1 MVINPDLRCA
11 CRTDNNIAENVEPLQ
26 AKRPRKPDFTP
37 AECAVIFEEAEENL
51 SILKSKFSSTLS
63 SYRRKV
69 LLFQG
74 SWYRWF
80 SDRLLCKRCS
90 CRPVIFVSFIRWV
103 KIYTTY
109 LTMDKFIRWIASG

>member
-11 CRTDNNIAENVEPLQ
+11 CRTDNNIAENVAPLQ
-26 AKRPRKPDFTP
+26 AKRPRKSNFTP

-51 SILKSKFSSTLS
+51 SIPKSKFSSTLS

-74 SWYRWF
+74 SW
-80 SDRLLCKRCS
+80 
-90 CRPVIFVSFIRWV
+90 
-103 KIYTTY
+103 
-109 LTMDKFIRWIASG
+109 

>member
-26 AKRPRKPDFTP
+26 AKRPRKSNFTP

-51 SILKSKFSSTLS
+51 SIPKSKFSSTLS

-80 SDRLLCKRCS
+80 SDKLLCKDAAVDRS
-90 CRPVIFVSFIRWV
+90 YLCRRGGGNF
-103 KIYTTY
+103 
-109 LTMDKFIRWIASG
+109 KFGFGNEVAHPCNGSEIC